1 MDNLDQ
7 IEKALE
13 LLLTQAQQTNFQRLG
28 PDRSQYVG
36 MQPQPPQ
43 PQTVDSTVKHLFF
56 TTELMLHVPIGCD
69 SNEADEAV
77 MELVSAIDSLMY
89 AMSKGTAVLFEDSI
103 AMEECFMPESCD

>member
-13 LLLTQAQQTNFQRLG
+13 LLLTQAQQTNPHGSGL
-28 PDRSQYVG
+28 DRGQYV
-36 MQPQPPQ
+36 Q